1 MAQLNGS
8 KGSTQ
13 EVKYNTKSTD
23 PLTEKYKQMAELRKD
38 YDDIDITECIPT
50 LEEMMDD
57 DLMTDF
63 FEEIAEKDTAIDTA
77 FYMDEPGPGNYVSR
91 YDEKNNVFYIKCNN
105 FNNSALFKEL
115 NLTDGDTMRFSMSS
129 LDTDFSFTKNNKS
142 YDSFEDYYN
151 EGRTTESYETLVV
164 RAVGIDA
171 PEIPHYD
178 IQPMKDKDIV
188 KMTIAEAKRKNALFT
203 NVKYNKTTG
212 TATERLSNEEVSF
225 YKNNNN
231 YYEIINP
238 NKDYS
243 GYIEKGVINPDYKYR
258 KILASK
264 DESKEGTIKDG
275 YKAQSDLLELLNSAQ
290 EIILKIDGNFLKAN
304 KQTSKYKLNYSHWWN
319 VGSAIG
325 NLIDQWQDTTGDIP
339 LTRLTYSPYG
349 TDGHDRYFGEIYVK
363 KNIKGKDAWINA
375 NKYVLNFSDFTVSN
389 PDFTG
394 SPEMNNI
401 YGNVSKDFD
410 LWSYDKDNQ
419 MYLDSFEE
427 QTKDSHKARY
437 KFHKDVTGI
446 DFEKFRSCTMM
457 LGDVLF
463 MIPPTSIRS
472 VTNVEYEK
480 VNILRGKGSMVKG
493 LSQSD
498 KYLEIDLFFSDDYG
512 INGIKTDITFPNG
525 EPGTYYMNGLRALI
539 AQFKVAPYLPIENQY
554 INDVLGIEAVSLLN
568 FHVGTVDGYPRLLK
582 ATLTLREFNY
592 RIYMPDIPIDLEAMA
607 STDITEIN
615 PIFAKCFHW
624 EIFRYYYQRLLMKGE
639 ELRKYDYNSREYLD
653 LYYYNKGGVGGL
665 TVKSALKPVGFC
677 EMSDKISFYVPDENW
692 LANALSIKKD
702 KDYYGQRPITVEPT
716 DNVKKFIE
724 QAGPASREIVVNNTY
739 IQNIA
744 DNFILSPDANK
755 NNETS
760 AMTRKDVLKSK
771 NSFLSY
777 KSGSSTSQVKPQS
790 ASSVTIP
797 NNISSM
803 FTGYTKKSVDGG
815 NMSGNR
821 TPNTVVDIG
830 YGSREYWAFTNE
842 HGQVFKVVAKK
853 IVLQDDSKEPVT
865 SNGRYYDDQADVPGT
880 ERSDLDKGHI
890 IADSLGGVA
899 NAYNIT
905 PQNRTLNQEGGIW
918 AMEDEIRK
926 AGGCTDF
933 VAIITYPD
941 TQTQIPSHYSYS
953 YNVNGKKV
961 NKNFKNEEPGTKTF
975 NKETALNDMI
985 MDVAN
990 RVSSS
995 EALRYISTDETYDP
1009 KNNTLTWTLK
1019 FKPIGITN
1027 GSEDMTTLKE
1037 VLRNLMGK
1045 SSTNDIIKNNVIPV
1059 TITASLNNSRINPS
1073 VKLSAPE
1080 IFAMAKY
1087 NGDTY
1092 ENSYNEAEVYDYT
1105 NPAAMKFIPYLE
1117 SVSLNG
1123 LAFGLTNTFTEMSLK
1138 IMDGSAPQYM
1148 GSADTYIE
1156 LSIITDDQITVA
1168 ALNALPSHACKLT
1181 KLYRRI
1187 LSAWPIRVKNA
1198 YLQMAGINEV
1208 LIDNVAVE
1216 TVEGYPGLYQIKMR
1230 MTSVDRIM
1238 RQREMMQQL
1247 QSKEET
1253 TSLKKAQIN
1262 SYFNLEDT
1270 LASAEVYP
1278 DLDLPLLSELKK
1290 LGYRFIR
1297 YSGTARTFPDPD
1309 FYMIYS
1315 YDYAAKIIKKNI
1327 KNELAKNLYH
1337 VTDAQ
1342 EGDKAVRRVKFKD
1355 SIGMEVETQMSAFSG
1370 LDIINQ
1376 GDIADMFDNAIK
1388 DIEEGARKNIPK
1400 KHNNSRSYEYSEDS
1414 AEIGSVL
1421 YYLTL
1426 CDMTE
1431 GWELQPGYVATMVPP
1446 PTNDAVEKCGLS
1458 NLSTEKTKDSDKTNL
1473 YAKEIYEKRAKAIQL
1488 IDTILSKPIEFKK
1501 FNKQKGFNEV
1511 FHKESNAMTVFFG
1524 HIVREFFING
1534 KEEEELFKLLC
1545 PVENYD
1551 EEFIVTKKGVEQLEA
1566 DKLRSVPLGFAAS
1579 FLMSAACALSGN
1591 EPKTETAT
1599 NSNAA
1604 DWAPNQFVSD
1614 GTPRCKTADGRQA
1627 KNLNAAIKY
1636 GKEFGMFAIREET
1649 ADEIKKRIL
1658 PDGKVEYTPN
1668 TFDFYKTYKDGFID
1682 PYYNKSKKSVIDE
1695 YKKEISS
1702 NEGANAAAFLR
1713 IVLVYL
1719 RKQIIE
1725 GYYFS
1730 EIDIIMQDWDS
1741 IKKKLVG
1748 ESDDP
1753 TIWEY
1758 LKGTGEWISEG
1769 AENNENIGDWLGDLL
1784 KLPVN
1789 AFSLMFNEDS
1799 KAGKEIQSNI
1809 DEDAAEQLQGISEE
1823 EAKKINAI
1831 VSNIPDT
1838 YKKSFCARLVYMF
1851 LEAAANVSKGTDE
1864 TIVDYLENRRF
1875 DVLNG
1880 LTSSTVVFG
1889 IKTNSVLARFLAAS
1903 VGFTNNIQK
1912 KIKDLASTTSDSQK
1926 ALNGILRE
1934 AFTALSDDVQA
1945 YTLHSFY
1952 DMLIND
1958 KRGRLVRAFPAYYIT
1973 FIDEGRKIGSWKLFD
1988 NFYNMSAIADLT
2000 VTKSRKMPADTC
2012 TFIMSNIFGSYA
2024 EQYDNTTREQ
2034 YLDVYSFKDVFNS
2047 IFSPKSYLEK
2057 EDALRRRKDNLET
2070 VVLQPGTR
2078 IHVRMGY
2085 TSDASKMPT
2094 VFNGKIAEID
2104 VGDAVTVVAQGDG
2117 CELMNPLN
2125 ALGEIDAT
2133 NIIESQG
2140 WITALKDLR
2149 GSFARGGLTPRN
2161 LLVQLLTA
2169 QHGGVMRNYIK
2180 EVSSERFYS
2189 DNPFG
2194 IYHFGDIRFRDIF
2207 EESELVQN
2215 LYEVVNGTLL
2225 AGVNELV
2232 PPETTSKVAPIL
2244 NTTLQDKTFWDIL
2257 QLCAYSGD
2265 GYIGA
2270 IRDFGFRSTVCL
2282 CKPNQYYA
2290 FKYRMVDKKYTEVR
2304 KPFQQF
2310 HYYDSYTDIIY
2321 NSIKASEKNMKTN
2334 AVGVFEGSQWLW
2346 WGHESKTVGPIY
2358 LDFNIYPEH
2367 QKSMTVDTGLVAV
2380 GNGGIDIPFI
2390 TNAREEWNLDSED
2403 NKVNKSLAEKITAN
2417 TLRESV
2423 MGMYVGE
2430 ICVIGDP
2437 SVKPCDRIG
2446 INDYY
2451 EDMYGQMEVEGVV
2464 YSMNAQ
2470 TGFTTTIYPDLIV
2483 RTEDTHEA
2491 AREICIGGF
2500 LSSAAIGYGAR
2511 NFVVN
2516 KLAALGTKALQSGA
2530 AQGLGRLL
2538 TTAGLNIGAGGAAA
2552 GGTAVAGAAA
2562 FAPFIAA
2569 AVIAGGAY
2577 IVGKNAKVALTRFTR
2592 NVQALDVYPIIKN
2605 KRVLIAGMAGH
2616 KGSVVGYDY
2625 KESDM
2630 KDSIQNII
2638 VRCIE
2643 GTQDA
2648 VPGLGKLLTSA
2659 IMDDDEYNNTV
2670 VNWSN
2675 TFTDMEADP
2684 KYKENVK
2691 RVGATEAMLQELYN
2705 SVSLEFSARSAMI
2718 QMLRTK
2724 YRVNTL
2730 ETNKGSDPT
2739 YKKYENLFVSLNKL
2753 SEDEKLKG
2761 ATDLSGKSKYEITS
2775 IYSNKNVL
2783 SLYPIEDDPD
2793 IKKAVAGT
2801 HSVVKRLTIA
2811 HSQGNAEVTLPFE
2824 SGARVIKFFTS
2835 DNYTKNTKL
2844 QGYPIMDLPMVQQD
2858 SMYILKL
2865 LLNDENLKDKEVTF
2879 LSGARINDPNTWKNT
2894 GFWFVLGCNDSTA
2907 MKQALDSIKDDTAW
2921 YKNEENIDT
2930 FTYKQNR
2937 EKFLINI
2944 YPEV

>member
-8 KGSTQ
+8 EGLTQ

-151 EGRTTESYETLVV
+151 EGRTIGDAETLVL

-171 PEIPHYD
+171 PELPHYD

-212 TATERLSNEEVSF
+212 TATERPSNEEVSF
-225 YKNNNN
+225 YKNKNN

-243 GYIEKGVINPDYKYR
+243 GYIEKGAINPDYKYR

-290 EIILKIDGNFLKAN
+290 EIILKLDGNNIKAN
-304 KQTSKYKLNYSHWWN
+304 RQTSKYKLNYSHWWN

-325 NLIDQWQDTTGDIP
+325 DLIDQWQDSTGDVP

-349 TDGHDRYFGEIYVK
+349 TDGYDRYLGEIYVK
-363 KNIKGKDAWINA
+363 KNIKGKDTWINA
-375 NKYVLNFSDFTVSN
+375 NKYVLNFSDFTIAN

-394 SPEMNNI
+394 SPELKNI
-401 YGNVSKDFD
+401 YGTVSKDFD
-410 LWSYDKDNQ
+410 LWSYDKNNQ

-427 QTKDSHKARY
+427 QTKDSFKRRY
-437 KFHKDVTGI
+437 EFHRDVTKI
-446 DFEKFRSCTMM
+446 DFRNFRSCTMM

-702 KDYYGQRPITVEPT
+702 KEYYAQRPITVEPT
-716 DNVKKFIE
+716 NNVKNFIKK
-724 QAGPASREIVVNNTY
+724 AGAASKNVKVNNAH
-739 IQNIA
+739 IQDLAN
-744 DNFILSPDANK
+744 NFIVSPDENK
-755 NNETS
+755 NNEKYAITK
-760 AMTRKDVLKSK
+760 KDVLNNNNSILKRKTNSK
-771 NSFLSY
+771 T
-777 KSGSSTSQVKPQS
+777 STLKDMIMGV
-790 ASSVTIP
+790 A
-797 NNISSM
+797 NNISSC
-803 FTGYTKKSVDGG
+803 
-815 NMSGNR
+815 
-821 TPNTVVDIG
+821 
-830 YGSREYWAFTNE
+830 
-842 HGQVFKVVAKK
+842 
-853 IVLQDDSKEPVT
+853 
-865 SNGRYYDDQADVPGT
+865 
-880 ERSDLDKGHI
+880 
-890 IADSLGGVA
+890 GV
-899 NAYNIT
+899 
-905 PQNRTLNQEGGIW
+905 
-918 AMEDEIRK
+918 
-926 AGGCTDF
+926 
-933 VAIITYPD
+933 
-941 TQTQIPSHYSYS
+941 
-953 YNVNGKKV
+953 
-961 NKNFKNEEPGTKTF
+961 
-975 NKETALNDMI
+975 
-985 MDVAN
+985 
-990 RVSSS
+990 
-995 EALRYISTDETYDP
+995 LRYLSTDETHDLR
-1009 KNNTLTWTLK
+1009 NNTLTWTIK
-1019 FKPIGITN
+1019 FKAVGITN

-1045 SSTNDIIKNNVIPV
+1045 TSTSDIIKDNVISV
-1059 TITASLNNSRINPS
+1059 TITASINNSKISSS
-1073 VKLSAPE
+1073 VKVSAPE
-1080 IFAMAKY
+1080 ITAMAKY
-1087 NGDTY
+1087 DEDTY
-1092 ENSYNEAEVYDYT
+1092 KNSYNEAEIYDYT

-1247 QSKEET
+1247 QSKEES

-1262 SYFNLEDT
+1262 SYFNLEET

-1290 LGYRFIR
+1290 LGYKFIR

-1355 SIGMEVETQMSAFSG
+1355 SIGMEVETQMSTFSG

-1426 CDMTE
+1426 CDVTE
-1431 GWELQPGYVATMVPP
+1431 GWELQPGYVATMAPP

-1730 EIDIIMQDWDS
+1730 EIDIIMKDWDS

-1753 TIWEY
+1753 TVWEY

-1831 VSNIPDT
+1831 VSNIPET

-1864 TIVDYLENRRF
+1864 TIIDYLENRRF

-1880 LTSSTVVFG
+1880 LTSSTIVFG
-1889 IKTNSVLARFLAAS
+1889 IKNNSVLARFLAAS

-1912 KIKDLASTTSDSQK
+1912 KTKDLASTTSDSQK

-2000 VTKSRKMPADTC
+2000 VTKSRKIPADTC

-2569 AVIAGGAY
+2569 AVIAGGVY

-2638 VRCIE
+2638 VRCVE

-2691 RVGATEAMLQELYN
+2691 RVGATEAMLQELYS

-2907 MKQALDSIKDDTAW
+2907 MKKALDSIKDDTAW

-2930 FTYKQNR
+2930 FTYKQNG